1 MPRIA
6 VGIGGGAASTAI
18 TVLALILILMAS
30 SSSLAIL
37 TTTEEAFAASK
48 SNNNNKDCKD
58 FQFRTFESSSF
69 YSMKAGN
76 TITIGTS
83 QDEYSL

>member
-1 MPRIA
+1 MPKIVVRTSA
-6 VGIGGGAASTAI
+6 VGAAATAI
-18 TVLALILILMAS
+18 TVVALILMMAS
-30 SSSLAIL
+30 SSPAIL